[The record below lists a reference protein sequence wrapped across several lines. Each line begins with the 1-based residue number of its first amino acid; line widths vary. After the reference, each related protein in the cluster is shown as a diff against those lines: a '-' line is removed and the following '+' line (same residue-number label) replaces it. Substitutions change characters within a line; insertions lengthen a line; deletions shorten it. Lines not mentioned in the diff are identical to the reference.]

1 MKIHCLV
8 ACQQRHVATYS
19 KANHL
24 AGFCSC
30 HKFTLAVAWMDKHV
44 YLAQLSTCG
53 YIKIFRFAFVW
64 GGTINAGLAQC
75 LFLWQYLIFR
85 LRSVAV
91 ALRRYTH
98 NQHVTR
104 HINSSAQTE
113 SVLM

>member
-24 AGFCSC
+24 AGFRSC
-30 HKFTLAVAWMDKHV
+30 HKFTLAVAWMDQHV
-44 YLAQLSTCG
+44 YLAQLGTCS
-53 YIKIFRFAFVW
+53 YIKAFTFAFVW
-64 GGTINAGLAQC
+64 GDTVNASLAQC

-98 NQHVTR
+98 NEYMVR
-104 HINSSAQTE
+104 RINNSAQTE